1 MFRPEDSNQLANLV
15 LINLKS
21 GKHGLANG
29 LSANKDNISEG
40 VQAVY
45 DSTST

>member
-1 MFRPEDSNQLANLV
+1 MP
-15 LINLKS
+15 INLKS

-29 LSANKDNISEG
+29 LSANKDNVSEG

-45 DSTST
+45 DSTSTQKVQLNLSLKI